1 MSRLLLI
8 GDSGTLALRNLA
20 PEFVYTGVST
30 ALDYGKQLEQPLSA
44 LTKFFK
50 YHLPD
55 ARYAVISL
63 GGLDIRAHWWKHIPE
78 TSISPE
84 DYTQKPVEDFYHAL
98 KKTAD
103 LYGLE
108 KIVVWGT
115 PPAIHDVKFVPQ
127 YPYYGSA
134 VTRNIMK
141 HIFSRSFIDYIDGD
155 IGETRIGYASR
166 FYDYVLPD
174 YQATSAVPLGDG
186 VHYSHTVTDLLW
198 DTINPVIFGDL
209 KNYTGSLFDS
219 MQKDQFKIQTAT
231 VDRTILYNTWV
242 LAEHV
247 KNPRR
252 YPRKVSLLGA
262 DYHLLN
268 NTDTKNAVPRYTEL
282 CLGIM

>member
-1 MSRLLLI
+1 MSSLLLI
-8 GDSGTLALRNLA
+8 GDSGTLDLRNLA

-30 ALDYGKQLEQPLSA
+30 ALDYIKLVGQPHSA
-44 LTKFFK
+44 LSRFLKSHQNK
-50 YHLPD
+50 
-55 ARYAVISL
+55 ARYVVMSL

-78 TSISPE
+78 NTVSPE
-84 DYTQKPVEDFYHAL
+84 AYIQKRAEDFYRAL
-98 KKTAD
+98 KTTAD

-108 KIVVWGT
+108 KIVVWGA
-115 PPAIHDVKFVPQ
+115 PPAIHDVQFVPQ

-134 VTRNIMK
+134 ITRNMIK
-141 HIFSRSFIDYIDGD
+141 HIFSRAFIDCVDRD
-155 IGETRIGYASR
+155 IGETRIGHATR

-219 MQKDQFKIQTAT
+219 MREDQFEIQTAT

-242 LAEHV
+242 LAAHI
-247 KNPRR
+247 KNPHR
-252 YPRKVSLLGA
+252 YTRKVSLSGA

-268 NTDTKNAVPRYTEL
+268 NTDTKDAVPRYTEL